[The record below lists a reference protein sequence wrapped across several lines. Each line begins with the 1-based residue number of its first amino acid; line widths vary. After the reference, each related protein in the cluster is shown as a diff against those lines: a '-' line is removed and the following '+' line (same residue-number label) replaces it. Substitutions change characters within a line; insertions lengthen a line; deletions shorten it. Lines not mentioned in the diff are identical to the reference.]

1 MPNKIILKNKVSN
14 FNREISIPG
23 DKSISIRWVL
33 VSSLA
38 SGVSKAKNLLMS
50 DDVLAAIKSIK
61 KLGVKVVNKKGVCKI
76 YGVGMNGYNYK
87 KSIVLNAK
95 NSGTLGRLIAGIL
108 IDTPFPIKIVGD
120 ESLSKRDFKRIT
132 EPLSKFGASFRLRN
146 NYSLPLIVRGS
157 QKLKSISFFEDK
169 GSAQCKSSVI
179 FGGIKADGKTII
191 KAKKSRNHTELL
203 FKHLKLP
210 IKVKRNKKFDLIEVN
225 KVNKIN
231 PINYRIPSDI
241 SSGAFFIAL
250 TALLKKS
257 ELIIKN
263 VNVNPTR
270 TGVIVILKKMGVKI
284 SLLNKKVYKGEQV
297 ADILVKSP
305 SSLKS
310 INCPTKFNSEA
321 IDEFLIIFLIAA
333 KAKGISIFKNL
344 DELNKKE
351 SPRLKWGSKILK
363 MMGVK
368 VITTKNSIK
377 IFGNPE
383 LKIDKRI
390 EIQKYLKDHR
400 VFMTSVIAALSFGG
414 EWHIH
419 DRDSIK
425 SSFPSFLKVIN
436 LLKNAKKK
444 KIN

>member
-14 FNREISIPG
+14 FNRKISIPG

-33 VSSLA
+33 ISSLA
-38 SGVSKAKNLLMS
+38 NGVSKAKNLLMS

-76 YGVGMNGYNYK
+76 YGVGVKGYNYK
-87 KSIVLNAK
+87 KNIVINAK
-95 NSGTLGRLIAGIL
+95 NSGTLGRLISGIL
-108 IDTPFPIKIVGD
+108 IDTPFPLKIVGD

-132 EPLSKFGASFRLRN
+132 KPLSKFGASFQLRN
-146 NYSLPLIVRGS
+146 NYNLPLIVRGS

-257 ELIIKN
+257 QLIIKN

-284 SLLNKKVYKGEQV
+284 SLLNKKVYKGEQI
-297 ADILVKSP
+297 ADISVKSP

-310 INCPTKFNSEA
+310 INCPTKFNNEA

-363 MMGVK
+363 MMGIK

-390 EIQKYLKDHR
+390 EIQEYLKDHR

-425 SSFPSFLKVIN
+425 SSFPSFLKIIN
-436 LLKNAKKK
+436 SLKNAKKEK
-444 KIN
+444 FN